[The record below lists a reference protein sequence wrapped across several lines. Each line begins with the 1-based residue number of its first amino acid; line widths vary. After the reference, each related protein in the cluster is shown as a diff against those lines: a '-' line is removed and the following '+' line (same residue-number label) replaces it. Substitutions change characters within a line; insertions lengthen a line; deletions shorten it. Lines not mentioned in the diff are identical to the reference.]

1 MSFQI
6 LRLKIMCGFLGFA
19 SKENYDSSLS
29 NSLDLMKHR
38 GPDNQITTTEKVE
51 ELYVGLGHARLSVID
66 LSVAASQPFQSS
78 CGRYLLVYNGEI
90 YNYKEL
96 KEELLNIGFKFYT
109 DSDTEVLI
117 NAWSAWGLK
126 SLPKFIG
133 MFSFVVLDRVNKNLT
148 LIRDAFG
155 IKPFFYSL
163 HQAQGLFF
171 GSDIRALLK
180 LRDIEAKPDMQR
192 AYDYLVHGDYDS
204 SEFTFVKDI
213 KHLLPGHY
221 VEFDLNTGDASE
233 ITAWWQPDIS
243 FTSKLTFDDAKLK
256 LRELF
261 LESVK
266 LHLRSDV
273 PLGVALSGGIDSSAV
288 VCAVR
293 YLQPNIPINTFSYI
307 ASDEHLSEEKW
318 VDLINEQVGA
328 VEHKT
333 FANALEMQQDLDSMI
348 LMQGEPF
355 GSTSIYAQY
364 RVFKLAKEK
373 GVTVTLDGQ
382 GADEL
387 LAGYSGYPGHK
398 LLSIIENQGLWQA
411 HKYAKKWALLPGG
424 SYSLAWKYVGRIK
437 SPDSLYA
444 FARRKTGRDFYPSW
458 LRIDYLKTNNVEFKE
473 KRSNLMK
480 DNKGKRVREILAS
493 SLQNRG
499 LPSLLRHGDRNSM
512 AFSIESRVPFLTLPL
527 AEFLLSIPEH
537 YLISDEGVTKHIFRE
552 AMRGIV
558 PDSHLDRKD
567 KIGFATPESK
577 WLLEMKDIIKDWI
590 RMAPEIS
597 FINKEEIIKE
607 FDEVIE
613 GKCKFDGRV
622 WRWVNYL
629 RWYTLMDIK

>member
-1 MSFQI
+1 
-6 LRLKIMCGFLGFA
+6 MCGFLGFA

-38 GPDNQITTTEKVE
+38 GPDKQLTTIEKVE
-51 ELYVGLGHARLSVID
+51 DFYIGLGHARLSVID

-293 YLQPNIPINTFSYI
+293 YLQPKIPINTFSYI

-613 GKCKFDGRV
+613 GKRKFDGRV

>member
-1 MSFQI
+1 
-6 LRLKIMCGFLGFA
+6 MCGFLGFV
-19 SKENYDSSLS
+19 SKESYDSCFS
-29 NSLDLMKHR
+29 NSLDIMKHR
-38 GPDNQITTTEKVE
+38 GPDKQLTTIEKIE
-51 ELYVGLGHARLSVID
+51 DFYVGLGHARLSIID
-66 LSVAASQPFQSS
+66 LSVAASQPFDSS
-78 CGRYLLVYNGEI
+78 CGRYSLIYNGEI

-96 KEELLNIGFKFYT
+96 KEELLNIGFEFYT

-117 NAWSAWGLK
+117 NAWAAWGLK

-133 MFSFVVLDRVNKNLT
+133 MFSFIVLDRSNKKLT
-148 LIRDAFG
+148 LVRDAFG

-163 HQAQGLFF
+163 HQTKGLFF
-171 GSDIRALLK
+171 SSDIRALLK
-180 LRDIEAKPDMQR
+180 LRDVAPKPDIQR

-204 SEFTFVKDI
+204 SESTFVRDI

-221 VEFDLNTGDASE
+221 IEFDLNTGDSSE
-233 ITAWWQPDIS
+233 IIAWWQPDIS

-293 YLQPNIPINTFSYI
+293 YLQPNITINTFSYI
-307 ASDEHLSEEKW
+307 ASDENLSEERW
-318 VDLINEQVGA
+318 VDLINQQVGA
-328 VEHKT
+328 VDHKV
-333 FANALEMQQDLDSMI
+333 FSNALEMQQDLDSMI

-387 LAGYSGYPGHK
+387 LAGYYGYPGYK
-398 LLSIIENQGLWQA
+398 LLSIIESQGLWQA

-437 SPDSLYA
+437 LPDSLYA

-458 LRIDYLKTNNVEFKE
+458 LKVDYMKNEGVEFKE
-473 KRSNLMK
+473 DRANLMK
-480 DNKGKRVREILAS
+480 KNKGKRVREVLAH
-493 SLQNRG
+493 SLQKRG
-499 LPSLLRHGDRNSM
+499 LRSLLRHGDRNSM

-527 AEFLLSIPEH
+527 AEFLLSLPEH
-537 YLISDEGVTKHIFRE
+537 YLISDEGVTKNIFRE

-567 KIGFATPESK
+567 KIGFATPESQ

-590 RMAPEIS
+590 VTAPEIS

-607 FDEVIE
+607 FEEVVE
-613 GKCKFDGRV
+613 GKRKFDGRV

-629 RWYTLMDIK
+629 RWYTLIDTK